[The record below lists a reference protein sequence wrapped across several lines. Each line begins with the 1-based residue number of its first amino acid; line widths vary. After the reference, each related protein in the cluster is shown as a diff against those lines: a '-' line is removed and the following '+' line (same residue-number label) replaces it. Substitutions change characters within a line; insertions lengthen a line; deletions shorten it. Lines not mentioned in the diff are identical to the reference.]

1 MIIDQINKNHK
12 EGMSFHQSVVDG
24 SSSRLEPILLSS
36 LTTIVGLLPITITQ
50 PVWQGLG
57 GAIIS
62 GLTFSGAIMLF
73 FIPVV
78 YYMIFEGEE

>member
-1 MIIDQINKNHK
+1 
-12 EGMSFHQSVVDG
+12 MSFHQAVVDG

-62 GLTFSGAIMLF
+62 GLAFSGIIMLF
-73 FIPVV
+73 FIPAV
-78 YYMIFEGEE
+78 YYMMFEGE